1 MQERINRLYSWIG
14 AQESCELRDVGKQLL
29 SIIEEQ
35 EKRIC
40 LLEGNENTVNMCIEC
55 GKYPA
60 DAPSKFCCGCN
71 EYRNH
76 NC

>member
-14 AQESCELRDVGKQLL
+14 AQDSLELRDIGKQLL

-40 LLEGNENTVNMCIEC
+40 LLEGRENTVDMCIEC
-55 GKYPA
+55 DIYPA

>member
-1 MQERINRLYSWIG
+1 MQKRIDILYSWISVL
-14 AQESCELRDVGKQLL
+14 ESRELRYVGKQLL
-29 SIIEEQ
+29 SLIEEQ

-40 LLEGNENTVNMCIEC
+40 LLEGRENTVDMCIEC
-55 GKYPA
+55 GIYPA